1 MEASMASKKYDET
14 EAIKA
19 LMIPPSPT
27 IQDLKSEMVAF
38 YKSISNEVTPQV
50 DGSGMKI
57 IDQKPDGFG
66 GSLDYIIEAY
76 MRDRLNHHFPGWS
89 WEQGQIQ
96 LMGSEWVLVS
106 GHLVILD
113 EHLLAFGK
121 NPPERRFFGTGAAR
135 IQFKTCGCKRETKN
149 KRPDPNCS
157 DCNGTGKLPHI
168 PENVID
174 IDKNVK
180 SANSSA
186 LKVAINRLCGIGDD
200 VYRKRIDEDGMGTV
214 EQYETNLLEE
224 PSGALK
230 GFDAKVKRAKL
241 RYSDVFAVLEVKGM
255 SEITDFKAA
264 WEIVQK
270 KLLGGR

>member
-1 MEASMASKKYDET
+1 MASKKYDET
-14 EAIKA
+14 EATKVLIGKRVK
-19 LMIPPSPT
+19 LTLSPT
-27 IQDLKSEMVAF
+27 SPIQDLKSEMVAF

-135 IQFKTCGCKRETKN
+135 IQFKRN
-149 KRPDPNCS
+149 Q
-157 DCNGTGKLPHI
+157 PHTA
-168 PENVID
+168 ENVID

-200 VYRKRIDEDGMGTV
+200 IYRKRIDEDGMGTV
-214 EQYETNLLEE
+214 EQYESNLLEE

-230 GFDAKVKRAKL
+230 GFDAKIKRAKL
-241 RYSDVFAVLEVKGM
+241 RYRDVFAVLEVKGM

-264 WEIVQK
+264 WEIVAK
-270 KLLGGR
+270 KLLGDIR